1 MICVWGCAFVYL
13 SKQAN
18 GISRQVAEGH
28 IAVWWCREEEEFIA
42 MDARLQVSHAIKVRA
57 ATMQ

>member
-1 MICVWGCAFVYL
+1 MSLNPQPFVFNHPGYVTEFKSLQNTLMICVWGCAFVYL

-28 IAVWWCREEEEFIA
+28 IAV
-42 MDARLQVSHAIKVRA
+42 
-57 ATMQ
+57 